1 MLKKESTQKEK
12 RKIKEIIF
20 KRKNSKTKKSK
31 LVGFKLIEVALLVSI
46 ATIIGVLSGSLL
58 TYSLTS
64 RNNSGGNTNSK
75 YVNEFKEAFD
85 NIVDNYYEK
94 VDKNDLI
101 DAAINGMTSI
111 LDDYTSYMTPD
122 EAKNFNLRMEGEYE
136 GIGIEFVTTV
146 NNEHI
151 ITNVFEGT
159 PAYLA
164 GVKANDQI
172 IRIDDIDASTKTGT
186 ELASYIQSPSI
197 SEITLIVRRNNED
210 ITLKIKK
217 SSISLPSI
225 SKKTFDNNGKKV
237 GYINISLF
245 ANNTYDQFKDAL
257 TSLEE
262 EEISSLVID
271 VRDNSGGYLHIADNI
286 LELFMNKGDVIYQVK
301 DKNGAVKYKDGTDEK
316 RTYPVAVLINGNSAS
331 ASEILASA
339 FKEVYNSEIIGNTS
353 FGKGTVQQPSDLT
366 NGGMIKVTT
375 DEWLT
380 PNGSTINKVGIKPTV
395 EVSLSTNYQS
405 NPVDENDDQLQKA
418 IEVLT
423 K

>member
-1 MLKKESTQKEK
+1 MLKRGNIQKEK
-12 RKIKEIIF
+12 RNIKEIIF
-20 KRKNSKTKKSK
+20 KRKNSKLRKTK

-46 ATIIGVLSGSLL
+46 ATVIGVLSGSLL
-58 TYSLTS
+58 TYNLTS
-64 RNNSGGNTNSK
+64 RNSNGGNINSK
-75 YVNEFKEAFD
+75 YINEFKEAYD
-85 NIVDNYYEK
+85 DIINNYYEN

-111 LDDYTSYMTPD
+111 LDDYTSYMTPE

-159 PAYLA
+159 PAYEA

-172 IRIDDIDASTKTGT
+172 TRIDNIDASTKTGI

-197 SEITLIVRRNNED
+197 SEITLVVKRNNED

-217 SSISLPSI
+217 SSISIPSI

-245 ANNTYDQFKDAL
+245 ADNTYNQFKDAL
-257 TSLEE
+257 ISLEQE
-262 EEISSLVID
+262 GISSLVID
-271 VRDNSGGYLHIADNI
+271 VRDNSGGYLHTADNI
-286 LELFMNKGDVIYQVK
+286 LELFMTKGEVIYQVK
-301 DKNGAVKYKDGTDEK
+301 DKNGAVKYEDGTDER
-316 RTYPVAVLINGNSAS
+316 RTYPVAILINGNSAS

-339 FKEVYNSEIIGNTS
+339 FKEVYNSEIIGTTS

-380 PNGSTINKVGIKPTV
+380 PKGNIINKVGVKPTI
-395 EVSLSTNYQS
+395 EISLSTNYQN
-405 NPVDENDDQLQKA
+405 NPTDANDDQLQKA
-418 IEVLT
+418 IEVLA